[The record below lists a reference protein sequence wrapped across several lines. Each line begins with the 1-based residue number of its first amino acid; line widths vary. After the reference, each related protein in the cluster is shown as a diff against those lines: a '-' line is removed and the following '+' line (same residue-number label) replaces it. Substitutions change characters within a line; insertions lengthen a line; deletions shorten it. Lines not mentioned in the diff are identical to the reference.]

1 MNKVCLMGRLCAD
14 VELRS
19 TTTGKSV
26 CGFALAV
33 DRRGKDDGTD
43 FVDCAA
49 WEKTAEFISRH
60 FRKGSRIGITGRLQ
74 TRNYED
80 KNGSKRK
87 VTEVVVEEVFFCD
100 SKPQNSQQANPEIG
114 DPMAALGFA
123 SLPGDDGDLPF

>member
-33 DRRGKDDGTD
+33 DRRGKDAGTD

-60 FRKGSRIGITGRLQ
+60 FPKGSRIAITGRLQ

-87 VTEVVVEEVFFCD
+87 VTEVVVEEVFFCE
-100 SKPQNSQQANPEIG
+100 SKSQNSQQASE
-114 DPMAALGFA
+114 PMAPLGFA
-123 SLPGDDGDLPF
+123 ALPGDNGDLPF

>member
-1 MNKVCLMGRLCAD
+1 MNKVCLVGRMCAD

-33 DRRGKDDGTD
+33 DRKGKDAGTD

-60 FRKGSRIGITGRLQ
+60 FSKGSRIAITGRLQ

-100 SKPQNSQQANPEIG
+100 SKPQNSQQASE
-114 DPMAALGFA
+114 PMAPVGFA
-123 SLPGDDGDLPF
+123 SLPGDNGDLPF

>member
-33 DRRGKDDGTD
+33 DRRGKDAGTD

-60 FRKGSRIGITGRLQ
+60 FSKGSRIAITGRLQ

-80 KNGSKRK
+80 KSGSKRK

-100 SKPQNSQQANPEIG
+100 SKPQNSQQVSE
-114 DPMAALGFA
+114 PMAPLGFA
-123 SLPGDDGDLPF
+123 SLPGDNGDLPF

>member
-1 MNKVCLMGRLCAD
+1 MKYDFTSIL
-14 VELRS
+14 
-19 TTTGKSV
+19 
-26 CGFALAV
+26 
-33 DRRGKDDGTD
+33 DRKGKDAGTD
-43 FVDCAA
+43 FIDCAA

-60 FRKGSRIGITGRLQ
+60 FSKGSRIAITGRLQ

-114 DPMAALGFA
+114 DPMTALGFA
-123 SLPGDDGDLPF
+123 HLPADDEGLPF

>member
-1 MNKVCLMGRLCAD
+1 MNKGCLVARMCAD

-19 TTTGKSV
+19 TNTGKSV
-26 CGFALAV
+26 CDFALAV
-33 DRRGKDDGTD
+33 DRKGKDAGTD
-43 FVDCAA
+43 FIDCAA
-49 WEKTAEFISRH
+49 WEKIAEFISRH
-60 FRKGSRIGITGRLQ
+60 FSKGSRIAITGRLQ

-114 DPMAALGFA
+114 DPMTALGFA
-123 SLPGDDGDLPF
+123 HLPADDEGLPF

>member
-1 MNKVCLMGRLCAD
+1 MNKVCLVGRMCAD

-19 TTTGKSV
+19 TNTGKSV
-26 CGFALAV
+26 CDFALAV
-33 DRRGKDDGTD
+33 DRKGKDAGTD
-43 FVDCAA
+43 FIDCAA
-49 WEKTAEFISRH
+49 WEKIAEFISRH
-60 FRKGSRIGITGRLQ
+60 FSKGSRIAITGRLQ

-114 DPMAALGFA
+114 DPMTALGFA
-123 SLPGDDGDLPF
+123 HLPADDEGLPF

>member
-33 DRRGKDDGTD
+33 DRRGKDAGTD

-49 WEKTAEFISRH
+49 WEKTAEFISHH
-60 FRKGSRIGITGRLQ
+60 FSKGSRIAITGRLQ

-100 SKPQNSQQANPEIG
+100 SKSQNSQQASE
-114 DPMAALGFA
+114 PMAPLGFA
-123 SLPGDDGDLPF
+123 SLPGDNGDLPF

>member
-1 MNKVCLMGRLCAD
+1 MNKVCLVGRMCAD

-19 TTTGKSV
+19 TNTGKSV

-33 DRRGKDDGTD
+33 DRKGKDAGTD
-43 FVDCAA
+43 FIDCAA

-60 FRKGSRIGITGRLQ
+60 FSKGSRIAITGRLQ

-87 VTEVVVEEVFFCD
+87 VTEVVVDEVFFCE
-100 SKPQNSQQANPEIG
+100 SKSSQQASNPEIG
-114 DPMAALGFA
+114 DPMAAMGFA
-123 SLPGDDGDLPF
+123 QLPGDDSGLPF